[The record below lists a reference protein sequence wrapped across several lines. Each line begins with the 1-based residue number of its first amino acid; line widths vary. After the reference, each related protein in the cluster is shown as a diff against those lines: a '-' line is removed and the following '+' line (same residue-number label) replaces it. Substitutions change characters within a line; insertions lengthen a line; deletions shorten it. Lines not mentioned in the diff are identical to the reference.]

1 MNLIWRRSTVVA
13 FILLALPG
21 LAAGLLR
28 LQSQSTDA
36 LGWAWL
42 GFVVLLVSATLIGSG
57 TRRLSRA
64 LVGLLVGATLALSL
78 WFGADTLLGTLGVL
92 GWLAVLVTTCGDFFS
107 REARRAD
114 SLADFYAAAVKARRV
129 RNNPEQQEIVE
140 RLDQLALAFARY
152 ESKRHLPWASLLT
165 APQGIYLHGPA
176 GRGKSFLLDGMYDI
190 STSSVKARFHFHELM
205 SALNTRVNA
214 TPPISFEQAVR
225 SLAPRASLIVVD
237 EVNVL
242 DVASA
247 ILFSRLMSGWWQRGC
262 TVCISSNQSPEQ
274 LFRSVSSSH
283 DEIRKLT
290 ESIHGHMQVMA
301 LEGSDDYRLQKLSA
315 DDLYQ
320 YPSSAA
326 TPARFLEI
334 VELLAE
340 SLPSAEPVPV
350 GERMVACRQQA
361 LGVAWFDFAELCG
374 GPHSYEDYLA
384 LAARYPN
391 LLVSGVP
398 QISQQD
404 QARRFAWLVEIIYDA
419 KKRLII
425 GALVP
430 REELFAEVL
439 SSKQSGKTSG
449 GDAADELDIDY
460 AKILSR
466 LAEMQSSE
474 YNYSLA

>member
-13 FILLALPG
+13 FTGLALPG
-21 LAAGLLR
+21 LVAALLR
-28 LQSQSTDA
+28 LHNQASDA

-42 GFVVLLVSATLIGSG
+42 GFTLLLVSATLIGSG
-57 TRRLSRA
+57 TRRFSRA
-64 LVGLLVGATLALSL
+64 MVGLLVGAALALSL
-78 WFGADTLLGTLGVL
+78 WFGAGVLLGGLAGV
-92 GWLAVLVTTCGDFFS
+92 GWLAVLITTCGDFFS
-107 REARRAD
+107 REARRPD

-140 RLDQLALAFARY
+140 RLDQLAQAFAQY
-152 ESKRHLPWASLLT
+152 ESKRHLPWASLLS
-165 APQGIYLHGPA
+165 APRGVYLHGPA

-190 STSSVKARFHFHELM
+190 STSAVKARFHFHELM

-214 TPPISFEQAVR
+214 SPPVSFEQAVR
-225 SLAPRASLIVVD
+225 SLAPRASLIVID

-247 ILFSRLMSGWWQRGC
+247 ILFSRLVRNWWQRGC

-274 LFRSVSSSH
+274 LFRGVSSSH
-283 DEIRKLT
+283 SEVSALISSLQT
-290 ESIHGHMQVMA
+290 HMQVMA

-320 YPSSAA
+320 YPSDAGTA
-326 TPARFLEI
+326 GRFLEI

-340 SLPSAEPVPV
+340 SPPSAEPVVV
-350 GERMVACRQQA
+350 GERLVACRQQA
-361 LGVAWFDFAELCG
+361 LGVAWFDFTELCG

-391 LLVSGVP
+391 LLVSDVP
-398 QISQQD
+398 QIVQQD
-404 QARRFAWLVEIIYDA
+404 QARRFAWLVEIVYDA
-419 KKRLII
+419 KKRLIL
-425 GALVP
+425 AAHVP
-430 REELFAEVL
+430 RNELFAGTL
-439 SSKQSGKTSG
+439 AGRKSSMEPGSAPQQ
-449 GDAADELDIDY
+449 ELDIDY
-460 AKILSR
+460 VKILSR